1 VISAAAVS
9 LGFSGYLVSF
19 IPDVNPILAAIVL
32 VAVLSG
38 VNFMG
43 IRESAWTNTTFTIIE
58 IAGLAVIIGGAFVL
72 GLPAQTDYY
81 EMPPGVTSPS
91 LALVAVL
98 GAAGL
103 VFFAYFG
110 FENLANVAEETR
122 NARRTIPVALV
133 ASIVIT
139 TVIYILVALSA
150 VALAGWEALSSS
162 DAPLAFAAQRVL
174 GDTGS
179 FVLSAIALFATTNTV
194 LMMLVASSRI
204 MFGMAQDGALP
215 RALTSVHRSR
225 KTPTLA
231 VIATMV
237 LGVAIVAVSSGGIE
251 AVASVAVF
259 GIFAV
264 YILVNLSLI
273 RLRYSEPRL
282 ERPFRSPVSI
292 RGFPVLAG
300 LGAATSA
307 AMLTQFDLVT
317 AAAGAGT
324 AGVAV
329 LVFIIKERLH

>member
-1 VISAAAVS
+1 
-9 LGFSGYLVSF
+9 
-19 IPDVNPILAAIVL
+19 
-32 VAVLSG
+32 
-38 VNFMG
+38 
-43 IRESAWTNTTFTIIE
+43 
-58 IAGLAVIIGGAFVL
+58 
-72 GLPAQTDYY
+72 
-81 EMPPGVTSPS
+81 
-91 LALVAVL
+91 
-98 GAAGL
+98 
-103 VFFAYFG
+103 
-110 FENLANVAEETR
+110 
-122 NARRTIPVALV
+122 
-133 ASIVIT
+133 
-139 TVIYILVALSA
+139 
-150 VALAGWEALSSS
+150 
-162 DAPLAFAAQRVL
+162 
-174 GDTGS
+174 
-179 FVLSAIALFATTNTV
+179 
-194 LMMLVASSRI
+194 MMLVASSRI